1 MAATKAYWLDVA
13 ERVGAT
19 AGEAAIGVAI
29 TEFSSLPVWWA
40 ALLVPVL
47 SAAKAALARYVGDPG
62 RASLLRLKPAVTPLP
77 DPPTGNGVTP
87 AA

>member
-1 MAATKAYWLDVA
+1 MAMNRTYWLDLG

-19 AGEAAIGVAI
+19 AGEAALGVAI

-40 ALLVPVL
+40 ALLVPIL
-47 SAAKAALARYVGDPG
+47 SAAKGALAKYVGDPG
-62 RASLLRLKPAVTPLP
+62 TASLLRRKPAVTPVP
-77 DPPTGNGVTP
+77 DPPTP

>member
-1 MAATKAYWLDVA
+1 MNKTYWLDLG

-19 AGEAAIGVAI
+19 AGEAALGVAI
-29 TEFSSLPVWWA
+29 TEFSSLPMWWA

-47 SAAKAALARYVGDPG
+47 SAAKGALARYVGSPTT
-62 RASLLRLKPAVTPLP
+62 ASLLRRRPPVAPVP
-77 DPPTGNGVTP
+77 DPPGPGVTP

>member
-1 MAATKAYWLDVA
+1 MSKTYWLDLG

-19 AGEAAIGVAI
+19 AGEAALGLAI

-40 ALLVPVL
+40 ALLVPAL
-47 SAAKAALARYVGDPG
+47 SAAKGFLARYVGAPG
-62 RASLLRLKPAVTPLP
+62 TASLLRLRRPVVPVP
-77 DPPTGNGVTP
+77 DPSVSGGGGGD

>member
-1 MAATKAYWLDVA
+1 MTKAYWLDLG

-19 AGEAAIGVAI
+19 AGEAVLGVAI

-47 SAAKAALARYVGDPG
+47 SAAKGALARYVGSPSS
-62 RASLLRLKPAVTPLP
+62 ASLLRRPAVAPVP
-77 DPPTGNGVTP
+77 DPPGP
-87 AA
+87 AT

>member
-1 MAATKAYWLDVA
+1 MNRAYWLDMA

-19 AGEAAIGVAI
+19 AGEAALGLAI
-29 TEFSSLPVWWA
+29 TEFSNLPMWWA

-47 SAAKAALARYVGDPG
+47 SAAKGALARYVGAPG
-62 RASLLRLKPAVTPLP
+62 TASLLRRTPIASVP
-77 DPPTGNGVTP
+77 DPPAGPGVTP

>member
-1 MAATKAYWLDVA
+1 MTKTYWLDMV

-19 AGEAAIGVAI
+19 AGEAALGLAI
-29 TEFSSLPVWWA
+29 TEFSSLPMWWA

-47 SAAKAALARYVGDPG
+47 SAAKGALARYVGDPSS
-62 RASLLRLKPAVTPLP
+62 ASLLRRKPSMAPVP
-77 DPPTGNGVTP
+77 DPPDGGISS

>member
-1 MAATKAYWLDVA
+1 MAATKAYWLDMA

-47 SAAKAALARYVGDPG
+47 SAAKGFLARYVGDPG
-62 RASLLRLKPAVTPLP
+62 TASLWRRKPSVAPVP
-77 DPPTGNGVTP
+77 DPPGGGISS

>member
-1 MAATKAYWLDVA
+1 MNRTYWLDMA

-19 AGEAAIGVAI
+19 AGEAALGLAI

-47 SAAKAALARYVGDPG
+47 SAAKGFLARYIGSPSS
-62 RASLLRLKPAVTPLP
+62 ASLLRRPAVATVP
-77 DPPTGNGVTP
+77 DPPGP

>member
-1 MAATKAYWLDVA
+1 MMTKAYWLDLG

-19 AGEAAIGVAI
+19 VGEAVLGVAI

-47 SAAKAALARYVGDPG
+47 SAAKGALARYVGSPSS
-62 RASLLRLKPAVTPLP
+62 ASLLRRPAVAPVP
-77 DPPTGNGVTP
+77 DPPGPG
-87 AA
+87 A